1 MTCTWI
7 RNVFFKK
14 GISSFNFK
22 SLSFCLWE
30 DGWKLGVILCSK
42 LRNFCTQIHRHRQW
56 VLLNVPVCG
65 LYLLVSKPQKLGV
78 LLFLK
83 NILPWT
89 LVVYFIY
96 GFSSFEIILPKLLP
110 KAQWGLKIEDSAI
123 NRFVCIIID
132 FLWGNDWDI
141 FITQ

>member
-1 MTCTWI
+1 MTNPPWPEWI
-7 RNVFFKK
+7 HMSFKVEFLL
-14 GISSFNFK
+14 IWNHF
-22 SLSFCLWE
+22 LSD
-30 DGWKLGVILCSK
+30 DGESWAILCSK

-132 FLWGNDWDI
+132 FLCGSNWDI